1 MAPLAA
7 RATRCWLRVRISTRF
22 VAYGRVLTERFA
34 RHRASAGDDY
44 ACGRRLA
51 HLPLH
56 VVSGENLVWVSWMD
70 YDWAWALQSPWRRR
84 LLDHRRLFLVCFLFC
99 ALLLLLIPISQRVL
113 WRYQSP
119 HLVFK
124 GQSPLL
130 YQLSSCLI
138 QNVRVYDLEKK

>member
-1 MAPLAA
+1 MAPLVA

-84 LLDHRRLFLVCFLFC
+84 LLDHRRLFLVGFLFC
-99 ALLLLLIPISQRVL
+99 ALLLLLILHFSACFMALPEPPSDVQRSKPIAVL
-113 WRYQSP
+113 TLFLFNIKCAS
-119 HLVFK
+119 
-124 GQSPLL
+124 
-130 YQLSSCLI
+130 
-138 QNVRVYDLEKK
+138 VRS